1 MTPSPTTLDLLK
13 NRPLLTLMLGHF
25 TVDTYAGLLPVLYPV
40 LVHQYSLD
48 LKTVGLVSLAYGGA
62 SSIVQPLFGW
72 IADKRGTRLIGV
84 ALVWTASAFALIGVA
99 ASFPMLVCMAALAGI
114 GSGMYHP
121 FGALNASIV
130 IADPRQRNTGMSVYV
145 TGGTLGVALGPLLG
159 VILFGAFGPMGAALT
174 FPFGVAVALW
184 LLSEMRA
191 MGSFRSAARSVR
203 TSSPAAVPLLP
214 MLAVIGVM
222 MSRQWTMSSLQA
234 YIPTWFHSLGYAPSF
249 YGPLATTVVLASAVG
264 AIGAGSIADRFGR
277 RRVII
282 VSLILTVPFLLLF
295 AQFQGPLSFLTVALV
310 GLSAASTGPLMI
322 VLAQQLMVGRA
333 GTAAG
338 LILGLGFIGGAVG
351 IPIMGALAD
360 SYGMVTAVRLQVI
373 VVAATIFLALLLPS
387 ETRMATLR
395 ARAAMID

>member
-1 MTPSPTTLDLLK
+1 MTRTPATLDLLK
-13 NRPLLTLMLGHF
+13 NRPLVTLMLGHF

-40 LVHQYSLD
+40 LVQQYSLD

-84 ALVWTASAFALIGVA
+84 ALIWTASAFALIGLA
-99 ASFPMLVCMAALAGI
+99 PTFTILVLLAALAGI

-130 IADPRQRNTGMSVYV
+130 IRDPRQRNTGMSVYV

-159 VILFGAFGPMGAALT
+159 IMLFGSFGSLGAALT
-174 FPFGVAVALW
+174 FPFGVAIAIW
-184 LLSEMRA
+184 LLSEMRS
-191 MGSFRSAARSVR
+191 MSSFRSAERLVR
-203 TSSPAAVPLLP
+203 TSTPSPVPILP
-214 MLAVIGVM
+214 RLAVIGVM

-234 YIPTWFHSLGYAPSF
+234 YIPTWFHTLGYPSSF
-249 YGPLATTVVLASAVG
+249 YGPLSTTVVLASAIG

-277 RRVII
+277 RVVII
-282 VSLILTVPFLLLF
+282 ASLLFTIPALLLF
-295 AQFQGPLSFLTVALV
+295 AEFQGPISFLSVALV

-360 SYGMVTAVRLQVI
+360 SYGMVTAIRLQVI
-373 VVAATIFLALLLPS
+373 VVFLTIFLALLLPT
-387 ETRMATLR
+387 EARMAQLR
-395 ARAAMID
+395 SRAALTG